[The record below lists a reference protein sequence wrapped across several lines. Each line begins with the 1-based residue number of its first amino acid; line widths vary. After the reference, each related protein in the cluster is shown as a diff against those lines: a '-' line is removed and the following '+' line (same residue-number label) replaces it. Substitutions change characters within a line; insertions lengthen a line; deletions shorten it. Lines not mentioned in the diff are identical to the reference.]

1 MDRTRRGG
9 SGAQWSGD
17 ACVALGGGAMRSWDE
32 GDASVPSPH
41 NPSPAPTGTKGLPRG
56 GHTKPPLVVVR
67 VPLCPCLCA
76 TYETNETSETSETN
90 SKQNL
95 FQRTY
100 P

>member
-1 MDRTRRGG
+1 
-9 SGAQWSGD
+9 
-17 ACVALGGGAMRSWDE
+17 MRSWDE

-41 NPSPAPTGTKGLPRG
+41 TPSPAPTGVS
-56 GHTKPPLVVVR
+56 HIPPLVIVR